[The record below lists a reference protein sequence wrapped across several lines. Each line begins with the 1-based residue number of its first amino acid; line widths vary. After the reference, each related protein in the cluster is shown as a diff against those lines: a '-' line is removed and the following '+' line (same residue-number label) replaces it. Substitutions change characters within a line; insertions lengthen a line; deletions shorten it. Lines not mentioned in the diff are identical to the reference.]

1 MRAVTVRDKATG
13 KIVCMGPADGMYDPA
28 HNPSTQTKQTEDDYE
43 GLIVQHTADLQ
54 AQPKPPSLE
63 ERIVA
68 LEAKVR

>member
-1 MRAVTVRDKATG
+1 MNAVVIRDKTTG
-13 KIVCMGPADGMYDPA
+13 KIVCMGPADGMYDHRCDPA
-28 HNPSTQTKQTEDDYE
+28 TQTKQTEDDYE